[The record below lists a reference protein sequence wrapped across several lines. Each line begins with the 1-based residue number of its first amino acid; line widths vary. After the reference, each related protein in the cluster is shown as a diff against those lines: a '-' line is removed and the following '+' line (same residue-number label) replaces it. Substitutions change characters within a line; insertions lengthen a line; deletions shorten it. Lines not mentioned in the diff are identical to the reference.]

1 MLYLFKRRIVMRIT
15 GGRGYVRFD
24 LENGYIMK
32 AEGEMLI
39 DNTFLV
45 YKDTMKSWEEPHNN
59 EKVSDEQVENIIK
72 MACKMM
78 DKNTIQLIFE

>member
-1 MLYLFKRRIVMRIT
+1 MQIVMKIT
-15 GGRGYVRFD
+15 GGRGYVKFD

-32 AEGEMLI
+32 ADGEMLI

-45 YKDTMKSWEEPHNN
+45 YKDTMKSWESPHNN

-78 DKNTIQLIFE
+78 NKNTIHLIFE

>member
-1 MLYLFKRRIVMRIT
+1 MKIT
-15 GGRGYVRFD
+15 GGRGYIKFD
-24 LENGYIMK
+24 LENGYVMK

-45 YKDTMKSWEEPHNN
+45 YKDTMKSWELPHNN

-72 MACKMM
+72 MVYEMM

>member
-1 MLYLFKRRIVMRIT
+1 MKIT
-15 GGRGYVRFD
+15 GGRGYVKFD

-45 YKDTMKSWEEPHNN
+45 YKDTMKSWESPYNN
-59 EKVSDEQVENIIK
+59 ERVSDEQIENIIK
-72 MACKMM
+72 MACKMI
-78 DKNTIQLIFE
+78 DKNTVQLIFE